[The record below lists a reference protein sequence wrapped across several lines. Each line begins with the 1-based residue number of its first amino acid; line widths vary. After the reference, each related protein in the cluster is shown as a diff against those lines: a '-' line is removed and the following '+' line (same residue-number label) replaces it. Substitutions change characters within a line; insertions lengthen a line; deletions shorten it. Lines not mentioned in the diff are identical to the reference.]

1 MRATWTWDT
10 SGLLIQVDGF
20 LYAKLFAIFISI
32 LVEFEDH
39 RIALKMIFM
48 PFFVFDGSL
57 PDLTIFIPRDA
68 VRRVHG
74 ALRSNY
80 CSLVVTSSSISLGM
94 IIFFI
99 MMTSFFGLPLV

>member
-68 VRRVHG
+68 VRSVHD
-74 ALRSNY
+74 ARRSNY

>member
-1 MRATWTWDT
+1 MIHR
-10 SGLLIQVDGF
+10 LLIQVDGF

-57 PDLTIFIPRDA
+57 PDLTIFMSTRCGPKSA
-68 VRRVHG
+68 RR
-74 ALRSNY
+74 
-80 CSLVVTSSSISLGM
+80 TSKQLLFVGRNL
-94 IIFFI
+94 F
-99 MMTSFFGLPLV
+99 